1 MEKIKIYGII
11 VKSYYKGEILVK
23 EVYLACLKKLKE
35 FRKSLL
41 SDIDIKRGKLYF
53 SWLKTKTEKIEKEKD
68 NNYIYK
74 NIVKYTLPN
83 FKIDDFSYKKAN
95 KILKKVIDKNY
106 IVKKNYR
113 VFNNPNISYDEAM
126 LITRSVLLKRG
137 NVVWIDFG
145 FNIGNEFGGMHPA
158 VILKNFDKDLF
169 VLPVSSKKPIEYER
183 IEKDLDNKNITKEE
197 CNKRKDKITE
207 IVQLDN
213 IVGFKAMTRWANI
226 TRMRKVSILRLN
238 FSGTIGRIDGKY
250 MSEISKKISE
260 EF

>member
-1 MEKIKIYGII
+1 MEKSKIYGII

-41 SDIDIKRGKLYF
+41 SDIDIKRG
-53 SWLKTKTEKIEKEKD
+53 
-68 NNYIYK
+68 N
-74 NIVKYTLPN
+74 
-83 FKIDDFSYKKAN
+83 
-95 KILKKVIDKNY
+95 VI
-106 IVKKNYR
+106 
-113 VFNNPNISYDEAM
+113 
-126 LITRSVLLKRG
+126 
-137 NVVWIDFG
+137 WIDFG

-183 IEKDLDNKNITKEE
+183 IERELENKNITKEE
-197 CNKRKDKITE
+197 CNKRKNKITE

-250 MSEISKKISE
+250 MSIISKKISE